1 MIEQTK
7 AERIRAAI
15 EEELGTFRAFAD
27 LPATEIEAMSARILR
42 AIGSLV
48 AEAADAPES
57 RAA

>member
-7 AERIRAAI
+7 AERIRATI

-27 LPATEIEAMSARILR
+27 LPATEIEVMSARILR

-48 AEAADAPES
+48 SEAAAAEP